1 MKRPLIA
8 MCLLAACVIPTARAA
23 DKVTDVEPLKQ
34 LDPAHMKAVA
44 NAIGAKPGETRGKV
58 HTITLPR
65 DDLDVYTPDFA
76 DIPVEAGLASTF
88 RFWRCTCGK
97 YYMLGE
103 FVVADYEANDVIDA
117 LRKDPDAG
125 LRVTSIG
132 PLLLN
137 EKPRLIVV
145 RFFGENRS
153 AAALAKALRSALAWT
168 GKERMAPRKVE

>member
-1 MKRPLIA
+1 MIRCTMTLLIA
-8 MCLLAACVIPTARAA
+8 LTLFLAPVRAA

-44 NAIGAKPGETRGKV
+44 DAIGAKPGETRGKV

-65 DDLDVYTPDFA
+65 EDLDVFTPDML

-103 FVVADYEANDVIDA
+103 FVVTDYESNDVIDS
-117 LRKDPDAG
+117 LRAG
-125 LRVTSIG
+125 GHMSIASVA
-132 PLLLN
+132 PILLQ
-137 EKPRLIVV
+137 EKPRLLSIRFQGEGDIESLTKVLKDAV
-145 RFFGENRS
+145 RWTGTNRS
-153 AAALAKALRSALAWT
+153 KANPVP
-168 GKERMAPRKVE
+168 KE

>member
-1 MKRPLIA
+1 MNRPLIA
-8 MCLLAACVIPTARAA
+8 MCLLAALVFPTAHAA

-44 NAIGAKPGETRGKV
+44 DAIGAKPGETRGKV

-103 FVVADYEANDVIDA
+103 FVVADYEANDVIDS
-117 LRKDPDAG
+117 LRAG
-125 LRVTSIG
+125 GHMSIASVA
-132 PLLLN
+132 PILLQ
-137 EKPRLIVV
+137 EKPRLLSIRFQGEGDIETLTKVLKDAV
-145 RFFGENRS
+145 RWTGTNRS
-153 AAALAKALRSALAWT
+153 KANPV
-168 GKERMAPRKVE
+168 KKD

>member
-1 MKRPLIA
+1 MMRIPITALIIVLTLVPA
-8 MCLLAACVIPTARAA
+8 ARAA

-44 NAIGAKPGETRGKV
+44 EAVGAKPGETKGKV

-65 DDLDVYTPDFA
+65 EDLDVFSPDML

-103 FVVADYEANDVIDA
+103 FLVADYEANDVIDS
-117 LRKDPDAG
+117 LRTG
-125 LRVTSIG
+125 GHMSIASVA
-132 PLLLN
+132 PILLQ
-137 EKPRLIVV
+137 EKPRLLSIRFQGEGDIEALTKVLKDAV
-145 RFFGENRS
+145 RWTGTNRS
-153 AAALAKALRSALAWT
+153 KAT
-168 GKERMAPRKVE
+168 VKKE